1 MDLWNIY
8 SEMLGDVFGGED
20 LADLLVMHSGRDFL
34 EAAGNFHTQ
43 N

>member
-20 LADLLVMHSGRDFL
+20 LVDLLVMYLGRDFL
-34 EAAGNFHTQ
+34 EVVGNFYI
-43 N
+43 